1 MEEVAAVKVDDG
13 RGRRRA
19 RGRRRMRG
27 GAACS
32 LAASVALLA
41 FAGAAQ
47 AASFTVNS
55 IADAS
60 DASAGDAACATA
72 AVTPVCTLRAAIE
85 EADALAGADTI
96 TFTLPN
102 PSTINLTGA
111 LPPITE
117 QLTITGPGASALTV
131 RRSSGGNYAVLET
144 IATTSISGM
153 TITNGIGEGSP
164 GAAAGGVASSA
175 NLTLDGVVVTNNSA
189 SATATDGATAI
200 GGGVGVIGGS
210 LTITRSTITNNTVT
224 TTITAGAATNAVGGG
239 IGVLNAAA
247 ISVSDS
253 TIAHNT
259 ATATGTGSSNTLA
272 LGGGIGVLL
281 ATSATLT
288 NITVSDNH
296 AIATGGLPLPVGGG
310 VGVFATPT
318 TITSATIAFNE
329 GGIGANLG
337 SIASN
342 VFLRNTILSN
352 PVAASANCGSYIGT
366 PIASGGFNLSSDTS
380 CGLTATGDQEVV
392 DPLLGPL
399 ANNGGPTLTH
409 APAIT
414 SPAIDQGSGAA
425 AAPHPAVTTDQRGRT
440 RPVDLPGAVNDPAGD
455 GSDIGALERQRSE
468 GLVLA
473 DNPAGFWRFGEAPG
487 STTLVDSSPY
497 ANHGTYIGGVTLGQ
511 LGALASDPD
520 TAALYDGIN
529 DQGRVPDANSLD
541 VGNTFSAEGWIMRS
555 STAQSH
561 ELMNKGA
568 SGIQLVVMSGAS
580 LNRVVLRRAGVAT
593 IAQSTTG
600 ILADGNYHHVVATM
614 NGLGSTARIY
624 IDGADVT
631 QVLAPGQTILNTT
644 FPITFGSFGS
654 APSQPAHYDEF
665 ALYDNALTAAQVTA
679 HYAAR
684 L

>member
-13 RGRRRA
+13 RGRRSA
-19 RGRRRMRG
+19 RGRRLMRA

-32 LAASVALLA
+32 LAASVTLLA

-47 AASFTVNS
+47 AAAFTVNS
-55 IADAS
+55 TADSS
-60 DASAGDAACATA
+60 DASAGDTVCATA
-72 AVTPVCTLRAAIE
+72 TAVCTLRAAIE
-85 EADALAGADTI
+85 EANALAGADTI
-96 TFTLPN
+96 TFALPN

-111 LPPITE
+111 PPPILE

-131 RRSSGGNYAVLET
+131 RRSSGGNYAVFSAT
-144 IATTSISGM
+144 TTTSISAM
-153 TITNGIGEGSP
+153 TITNGVGEGTP
-164 GAAAGGVASSA
+164 GTVAGGVASSG

-224 TTITAGAATNAVGGG
+224 TTITAGTATNAVGGG
-239 IGVLNAAA
+239 IGVLNAGA

-272 LGGGIGVLL
+272 LGGGIGILQAVS
-281 ATSATLT
+281 TSLT

-296 AIATGGLPLPVGGG
+296 AFATGGLPLPVGGG

-329 GGIGANLG
+329 GGIGANFG
-337 SIASN
+337 SLASN
-342 VFLRNTILSN
+342 VYLRNTILSN
-352 PVAASANCGSYIGT
+352 PVGGANCGSYIGI
-366 PIASGGFNLSSDTS
+366 PITSGGFNLSSDAS
-380 CGLTATGDQEVV
+380 CVLAATGDQEGV

-399 ANNGGPTLTH
+399 ASNGGPTFTH
-409 APAIT
+409 APAIGG
-414 SPAIDQGSGAA
+414 PAIDQGSGAA

-473 DNPAGFWRFGEAPG
+473 DNPAGFWRFGEPPG
-487 STTLVDSSPY
+487 STTLLDSSPN

-511 LGALASDPD
+511 IGALASDPD

-541 VGNTFSAEGWIMRS
+541 VGNTFSAEGWIKRT
-555 STAQSH
+555 STAQTH

-580 LNRVVLRRAGVAT
+580 LNKVVLRRAGVGT

-631 QVLAPGQTILNTT
+631 QVLAPGQTILNTA

-654 APSQPAHYDEF
+654 APSQPAYYDEF
-665 ALYDNALTAAQVTA
+665 ALYDNALSAGQVAA